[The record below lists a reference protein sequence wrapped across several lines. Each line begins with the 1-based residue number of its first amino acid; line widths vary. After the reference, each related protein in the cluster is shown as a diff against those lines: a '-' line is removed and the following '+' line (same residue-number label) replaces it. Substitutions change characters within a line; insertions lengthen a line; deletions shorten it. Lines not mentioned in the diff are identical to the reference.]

1 MSDSPLR
8 LALVGC
14 PSAPTLSAPT
24 LSDQTWG
31 NQGVWHDLAF
41 RLKRCQFTVV
51 ANKDSS
57 AASSTASAVGAEFI
71 VEDFG
76 VALDHHGAD
85 FDAVVFATSLASD
98 DVATQDLAIRS
109 AEAQKHLLLAAPV
122 AASTVATR
130 AIVDACDQAGTAFGV
145 AETLRFAP
153 DSQAIQS
160 RVASGD
166 LGAPGLLRVHRWR
179 PAHAANVTK
188 SIFRDID
195 LANWLY
201 GTTPESVYAV
211 GRGGTDPSRPEY
223 LQLHL
228 GFVDGG
234 MAILDFS
241 ATLPDGESYDSWS
254 LIGATGAAYADDH
267 RNTHLLFSGGN
278 PSALISRQGRGHLV
292 AEYQAF
298 VDRIAGTPTNSA
310 STNLGMSG
318 KECRAVCRV
327 VDAVQNSLSSGQPVH
342 CGSDHDSD

>member
-1 MSDSPLR
+1 MSDSPIR

-14 PSAPTLSAPT
+14 S
-24 LSDQTWG
+24 SDQTDWC
-31 NQGVWHDLAF
+31 DLAF
-41 RLKRCQFTVV
+41 RLKGCQFTVV
-51 ANKDSS
+51 ANNDSS
-57 AASSTASAVGAEFI
+57 AASSTASAVGAKVI

-76 VALDHHGAD
+76 VALDDHGAE
-85 FDAVVFATSLASD
+85 FDAVIFATSLAIG
-98 DVATQDLAIRS
+98 DVATRDLAIR
-109 AEAQKHLLLAAPV
+109 AATAQKHLLLPAPV

-130 AIVDACDQAGTAFGV
+130 LIVDACDQAGAIFGV

-160 RVASGD
+160 RVSRGD

-179 PAHAANVTK
+179 PVGAASIAE
-188 SIFRDID
+188 SIFRDVD

-201 GTTPESVYAV
+201 ATTPDSVYAV
-211 GRGGTDPSRPEY
+211 GRGGTDPSNPEY

-228 GFVDGG
+228 GFGEGG

-267 RNTHLLFSGGN
+267 RNTHLLFNGGH

-298 VDRIAGTPTNSA
+298 IDLIVAPTSSQSTNS
-310 STNLGMSG
+310 GMSVS
-318 KECRAVCRV
+318 ECRAACSV
-327 VDAVQNSLSSGQPVH
+327 VEAVQHSLSSGQPAH
-342 CGSDHDSD
+342 CGGDHESA